1 MPLFQGDDLRQ
12 TYSGP
17 KLACGWRGRF
27 AMLGALVLPLAFNVL
42 PTPAAAEVRSVTEFM
57 PASWRG
63 DESESIRRSSLG
75 ERPSSGRS
83 SARRAVA
90 EEDDDDEAT
99 PAKVQRPRAKRQT
112 GTRQTGTR
120 QTRKRIRLAALGPIP
135 NIVTA
140 PRPSLSGK
148 GISWRANSGCLASN
162 LRAAVA
168 YVAANF
174 GSVTVNS
181 TCRSK
186 RHNRRV
192 GGASRSYHLTGNA
205 VDFRMRGNVRAAYA
219 FLRGSIGGIKHYGGG
234 RFHIDNGPRRAF

>member
-1 MPLFQGDDLRQ
+1 MPLFGREELRQ

-27 AMLGALVLPLAFNVL
+27 AMLGALVLPLALNVL

-57 PASWRG
+57 PANWRG

-112 GTRQTGTR
+112 
-120 QTRKRIRLAALGPIP
+120 RKRVRVAALGPVP

-192 GGASRSYHLTGNA
+192 GGARQSYHLTGNA